1 MFLSTVCMETHVPS
15 VIRAKI
21 SRTVKVFQNESGSI
35 ESALVLIPLL
45 VLFLIAMQI
54 GVAINFRNIDQTFTQ
69 SEASDRAISG
79 KYFPTDEVLRI
90 NPFGSFNSLNIL
102 VSKKKSNIPILLPF
116 IGSLLN
122 RGNQTDVTGIAIV
135 ETLP

>member
-1 MFLSTVCMETHVPS
+1 METHVPS

-79 KYFPTDEVLRI
+79 KYLPTDEVLII
-90 NPFGSFNSLNIL
+90 NPFGSVNSLNIL
-102 VSKKKSNIPILLPF
+102 VSKKKSYIPILLPF

-122 RGNQTDVTGIAIV
+122 RGKQTDVTGIAIV
-135 ETLP
+135 ETLS

>member
-79 KYFPTDEVLRI
+79 KYLPTDEVLRI
-90 NPFGSFNSLNIL
+90 NPFGSVNSLNIL
-102 VSKKKSNIPILLPF
+102 VSKKKSYIPILLPF

-135 ETLP
+135 ETLS

>member
-1 MFLSTVCMETHVPS
+1 METHVPS

-79 KYFPTDEVLRI
+79 KYLPTDEVLII
-90 NPFGSFNSLNIL
+90 NPFGSVNSLNIL
-102 VSKKKSNIPILLPF
+102 VSKKKSYIPILLPF

-135 ETLP
+135 ETLS

>member
-1 MFLSTVCMETHVPS
+1 METHVPS

-79 KYFPTDEVLRI
+79 KYLPTDEVLRI
-90 NPFGSFNSLNIL
+90 NPFGSVNSLNIL
-102 VSKKKSNIPILLPF
+102 VSKKKSYIPILLPF

-135 ETLP
+135 ETLS

>member
-1 MFLSTVCMETHVPS
+1 METHLPS

-79 KYFPTDEVLRI
+79 KYLPTDEVLRI
-90 NPFGSFNSLNIL
+90 NPFGSVNSLNIL
-102 VSKKKSNIPILLPF
+102 VSKKKSYIPILLPL

-135 ETLP
+135 ETLS

>member
-1 MFLSTVCMETHVPS
+1 METHVPS

-21 SRTVKVFQNESGSI
+21 SRTVKVLQNESGSI

-79 KYFPTDEVLRI
+79 KYLPTDEVLRI
-90 NPFGSFNSLNIL
+90 NPFGSVNSLNIL
-102 VSKKKSNIPILLPF
+102 VSKNKSYIPILLPF

-135 ETLP
+135 ETLS